1 MKMIIFLTFNSED
14 LPAPLNNN
22 FQVSNYYY
30 YSIPIALIIALIFL
44 NYFAIVFGSE
54 SRKRKEALSKM
65 EEIMAQ
71 EHEMLSLGGQAAA
84 AAHSLGTP
92 LSTIKI
98 ISQELKHQLKDR
110 TELTSDIELLSSQV
124 ERCNQI
130 LKKLSLNP
138 IE

>member
-1 MKMIIFLTFNSED
+1 MI
-14 LPAPLNNN
+14 
-22 FQVSNYYY
+22 
-30 YSIPIALIIALIFL
+30 
-44 NYFAIVFGSE
+44 FGAQ
-54 SRKRKEALSKM
+54 SRLRKEALSKM
-65 EEIMAQ
+65 EEVMAK

-98 ISQELKHQLKDR
+98 IIQDLLKQLKNNK
-110 TELTSDIELLSSQV
+110 EVIQDIELLESQV

-138 IE
+138 NQEDDFIDEDLTMKDYIKEIVFSFQETIKFTVDWY